1 MHDAVFLDQ
10 TSEGR
15 EKEEIDII
23 LSNDYIY
30 LCKDL
35 SKSVIIKILDVNE
48 EVIANDDPNL
58 AI

>member
-1 MHDAVFLDQ
+1 MQSFWIR
-10 TSEGR
+10 R
-15 EKEEIDII
+15 EKEELDII

-30 LCKDL
+30 LCKIL